1 MLFVHPFYWTL
12 TGTAVAAFAYAFF
25 AWTRRVQKEQGIAQ
39 KESADRQAQ
48 AEQLL
53 HAKLGLIMESAE
65 ESRHALKD
73 LAERTQNIEERLQRS
88 LSRCETQR
96 VKPKPTSPFTLP
108 FEKALEIG
116 PFLTRIGQY
125 MLDLSVY
132 RLASIAPPD
141 TTSML
146 SRDPTDDKYRYSIV
160 RNEDNALDHARFWV
174 NEVDKEKGDLLELR
188 HEAKVFLATLD
199 RFGNLDQVTASD
211 CFDLASECCH
221 VLTTAGLTVV
231 HVLSNLS
238 LHNKIGAI
246 SSKVNRIHLQLNAE
260 QIGKIRGPYDIA
272 RELFEG
278 EVLDVTRIVLLRHEL
293 SAAQGGL
300 LAELT
305 SVIATVPLAGSYWTT
320 KGYENEYGKHFNGSP
335 AKALLAMVA
344 FLSDLALVQETD
356 MKDVFL
362 QSTVPMRAKEVG
374 LIADTLNQQ
383 VQGKDPTRIASAL
396 TLCQILQGF
405 RWLLNCLAGQPAE
418 AAA

>member
-1 MLFVHPFYWTL
+1 MHFAHPWEWTL
-12 TGTAVAAFAYAFF
+12 TGTSVAGFASALF
-25 AWTRRVQKEQGIAQ
+25 ARARRIRKQQRIAQ
-39 KESADRQAQ
+39 KESGDRLAQ

-53 HAKLGLIMESAE
+53 HAKLGLIMESVE
-65 ESRHALKD
+65 DSRLVLKN
-73 LAERTQNIEERLQRS
+73 LADRTQNIEERLQRS

-108 FEKALEIG
+108 FEEALEIG
-116 PFLTRIGQY
+116 PFLNRIGQY

-141 TTSML
+141 TTSIL
-146 SRDPTDDKYRYSIV
+146 SRDVTDDKYRYTIL
-160 RNEDNALDHARFWV
+160 RNDESALDHTRFWI
-174 NEVDKEKGDLLELR
+174 NEVDKEKSDLLELR
-188 HEAKVFLATLD
+188 HEAEVFLATLD
-199 RFGNLDQVTASD
+199 RFGNLDQITASD
-211 CFDLASECCH
+211 CFDLARECCH
-221 VLTTAGLTVV
+221 VLATAGLTVV

-246 SSKVNRIHLQLNAE
+246 SSMVNRIHLQLNAE
-260 QIGKIRGPYDIA
+260 QIGRLRGPYDIA

-278 EVLDVTRIVLLRHEL
+278 DVLDVTRIVLLRHEL
-293 SAAQGGL
+293 SAVQGGFM
-300 LAELT
+300 AELT
-305 SVIATVPLAGSYWTT
+305 SVIATVPHAGNYWTT
-320 KGYENEYGKHFNGSP
+320 KGYENQYGRHFNGLP
-335 AKALLAMVA
+335 AKALLAMLA

-362 QSTVPMRAKEVG
+362 QSTVPIRAKEVG

-383 VQGKDPTRIASAL
+383 VQGKAPTRIPEAL

-405 RWLLNCLAGQPAE
+405 RWLLDCLAGQPAE